1 MREGRCFSV
10 AAPRRIGYSSDDE
23 GTTDRMNRFQPAFYV
38 ALAAFLLLAA
48 GSFADKTLPDAPPLP
63 DLAFRVVDETADPA
77 AIFGAETPI
86 PDGFEPVA
94 DGDFS
99 LWRRV
104 GPPPDNEE
112 LDRIARSSD
121 RPGCDLLLEK
131 RIVDGE
137 TLYAPL
143 FVFRKVELTGRDLY
157 DVSYLP
163 PMFSLLVGPDA
174 MVFSFSGRAEPQAM
188 RLWSLLLPGGL
199 WAPRDGKTGG
209 RVVVM
214 ADGRLLGIALVGKPR
229 RIPYVFSCQAGS
241 ELVEKVMKA
250 YHVTAPVHLYTAM
263 PHKTSGLTATEAR
276 DQVVEDMPRRYL
288 ALYENSPDAFML
300 RVAPEGE
307 SGIAILLP
315 PRAPEKQ
322 RALLCILTLPMSLV
336 FRPVAPA
343 NDAWVRNLFDAP
355 PPDGF
360 ETVTA
365 LDGASAWRPL
375 APPPEDDENDG
386 DDDDDNDGNP
396 DLGSDAERDG
406 CLLAWENLRLGTD
419 IPPDKPGPA
428 YAARRPC
435 YLSAGTV
442 LDILSVD
449 SLAPDVSADGSEN
462 VIRVELLPD
471 DRAALEDMARAL
483 APGQRIAFLYNDRI
497 HALHTTDDILSG
509 APILIRYSPIGG
521 FDAPTPKFH
530 DSFISL
536 CIHLFQAGAI
546 PADLTYEGSRDGPE
560 AEQ

>member
-77 AIFGAETPI
+77 AIFGADTPI

-143 FVFRKVELTGRDLY
+143 FVRRHDEFTGQAVY
-157 DVSYLP
+157 DARFLP
-163 PMFSLLVGPDA
+163 RHTDGPPSLG
-174 MVFSFSGRAEPQAM
+174 FEFNRQNEFQAM
-188 RLWSLLLPGGL
+188 ELWRRLRPDGNQ
-199 WAPRDGKTGG
+199 APPYGRLGG
-209 RVVVM
+209 RIVVL
-214 ADGRLLGIALVGKPR
+214 ADGRLLGVARVGLLSFY
-229 RIPYVFSCQAGS
+229 PYVFTCNGNS
-241 ELVEKVMKA
+241 EAAEAVVKA
-250 YHVTAPVHLYTAM
+250 YHRTTPTHLFTASPL
-263 PHKTSGLTATEAR
+263 KTSGLSATEAR
-276 DQVVEDMPRRYL
+276 DRAVEDMRSRVL
-288 ALYENSPDAFML
+288 AIMLDVADAHL
-300 RVAPEGE
+300 IRVTPEGE
-307 SGIAILLP
+307 SGIAIVLP
-315 PRAPEKQ
+315 PLTPMRQ
-322 RALLCILTLPMSLV
+322 QMLLAVFTVPMSLV
-336 FRPVAPA
+336 FRPVAPES
-343 NDAWVRNLFDAP
+343 DAWVRDLFDAA

-365 LDGASAWRPL
+365 PDGAPAWNPL
-375 APPPEDDENDG
+375 ATSPDNDENDG

-396 DLGSDAERDG
+396 DLGSDAERNG

-497 HALHTTDDILSG
+497 HALHTADDILSG

-560 AEQ
+560 EEQ

>member
-1 MREGRCFSV
+1 MREWRCFSV
-10 AAPRRIGYSSDDE
+10 AAPRPIGYPWDDE
-23 GTTDRMNRFQPAFYV
+23 GTTDHMNRFQPAIHV

-48 GSFADKTLPDAPPLP
+48 GSPAGKFLPDAPPP
-63 DLAFRVVDETADPA
+63 VDLAFRVVDETADPA

-94 DGDFS
+94 AGDFS

-104 GPPPDNEE
+104 GAPPDNEE
-112 LDRIARSSD
+112 LDRIARTSD

-131 RIVDGE
+131 HIVDGE

-163 PMFSLLVGPDA
+163 PMFSLLAGPDA
-174 MVFSFSGRAEPQAM
+174 LVFSFSARADPRAM

-322 RALLCILTLPMSLV
+322 RALLCTLTLPMSLV

-343 NDAWVRNLFDAP
+343 NDAWVRNLFDAS

-365 LDGASAWRPL
+365 LDGAPAWRPL
-375 APPPEDDENDG
+375 STPPEDDENV
-386 DDDDDNDGNP
+386 DDEDDDNDGNP
-396 DLGSDAERDG
+396 DLGPAAGRDG
-406 CLLAWENLRLGTD
+406 CLLAWENLPLGID
-419 IPPDKPGPA
+419 VLPEKNGSA
-428 YAARRPC
+428 YPARRPC

-442 LDILSVD
+442 LDILSVE
-449 SLAPDVSADGSEN
+449 SAVPVAASDGGEN
-462 VIRVELLPD
+462 VIRVGLLPD

-483 APGQRIAFLYNDRI
+483 APGQLIAFIFDDRI
-497 HALHTTDDILSG
+497 QSLHTADDILSG
-509 APILIRYSPIGG
+509 APILIRYVSCGG
-521 FDAPTPKFH
+521 FDAPAPNYM

-536 CIHLFQAGAI
+536 TAHLLEAGTVPAI
-546 PADLTYEGSRDGPE
+546 LTYEGSRFGPE